1 MCNKICGICG
11 KEITEDE
18 LINNEVMIFYEPDS
32 NLTEIAEYEHR
43 ECISKKYSNNLSDLL
58 TYWS

>member
-11 KEITEDE
+11 KEITED
-18 LINNEVMIFYEPDS
+18 
-32 NLTEIAEYEHR
+32 EHR